1 MPRARRAQSNTP
13 FLYKNRQLACVKK
26 GTETMMENAWIIPLF
41 PLLSFL
47 ILLLFGKRLK
57 EASTYVGIILTFLSL
72 LFSIVVLFERFTG
85 SNYVAKA
92 DWLTIGDL
100 HLTAGFE
107 VNQLNALML
116 FIVSLVSFLVHTYS
130 KGYMHGDER
139 IPVFYAYLG
148 LFTFAMLGLVI
159 STNLL
164 QTYVFWELV
173 GVGSFLLI
181 GFYFYKEEAKAA
193 AKKAFIMTRIGDVG
207 LFIGMILLF
216 WQTKSFEYDVIFKA
230 VANGEIAKGMITLIA
245 ILIFIGAVG
254 KSGQFPLH
262 TWLPDAM
269 EGPTPVS
276 ALIHAATMVAAGV
289 YLVAAL
295 YPLFLASKTALL
307 TIAIIGGFTAIFA
320 ASIGLVQKDIK
331 RVLAYS
337 TVSQLGYMMLALGS
351 GGYVAGVFH
360 LMTHAFFKALL
371 FLAAGSVIH
380 AVHTQD
386 IEEMGGLWKKLKFTG
401 PLFLIGTMAISGV
414 PLLSGFFSKE
424 EILSAAWEG
433 GHPILFLL
441 ALIAAFFT
449 AFYMFRLFFMVFTGE
464 FRGKAEHVH
473 ESPSNMTVPMMVLGA
488 LAIVAGYF
496 NSTWFGTFLGDWLT
510 KGNPVL
516 ADTQAEGPFWITIV
530 ATIVSLAGIY
540 FAWLIY
546 GKRSVSRNWLS
557 GTGDKLYTILYNKY
571 YIDEF
576 YQMTII
582 ALTKGIS
589 AVLRFIDVFIVEG
602 LVKLVVGIVQG
613 LGRLG
618 SKLQTGQVQTYGA
631 MAFVGLAVL
640 VVIYALTGGYLK

>member
-1 MPRARRAQSNTP
+1 
-13 FLYKNRQLACVKK
+13 
-26 GTETMMENAWIIPLF
+26 MMENAWIIPLF

-57 EASTYVGIILTFLSL
+57 EASAYVGILFALASL
-72 LFSIVVLFERFTG
+72 VYAVLVLFERFT
-85 SNYVAKA
+85 SPTYLTKVN
-92 DWLTIGDL
+92 WLTIGDI

-139 IPVFYAYLG
+139 ISVFYAYLG
-148 LFTFAMLGLVI
+148 LFTFAMLGLVL
-159 STNLL
+159 SPNLL
-164 QTYVFWELV
+164 QTYIFWELV

-216 WQTKSFEYDVIFKA
+216 WQTKSFEYSDIFAA
-230 VANGEIAKGMITLIA
+230 VANGTISTSMITLTA

-295 YPLFLASKTALL
+295 FPLFLASQTALM
-307 TIAIIGGFTAIFA
+307 TIAVIGAFTAIFA
-320 ASIGLVQKDIK
+320 ASIGLVQTDIK

-380 AVHTQD
+380 AVHTQN
-386 IEEMGGLWKKLKFTG
+386 IEEMGGLWKKLKLTG
-401 PLFLIGTMAISGV
+401 PLFLIGTLAISGV
-414 PLLSGFFSKE
+414 PLLSGFFSKD
-424 EILSAAWEG
+424 EILAAAWEG
-433 GHPILFLL
+433 GHPILFAL
-441 ALIAAFFT
+441 AVIAAFFT

-464 FRGKAEHVH
+464 ARSEMKHVH
-473 ESPSNMTVPMMVLGA
+473 ESPTNMTFPMIVLGV
-488 LAIVAGYF
+488 LAVVSGYF
-496 NSTWFGTFLGDWLT
+496 NSNWFGTFLGDWLVD
-510 KGNPVL
+510 GNPTL
-516 ADTQAEGPFWITIV
+516 ASHHEGSPVWIMIV
-530 ATIVSLAGIY
+530 ATVVSLAGI
-540 FAWLIY
+540 FLAWSMY
-546 GKRSVSRNWLS
+546 GKRSIARNWLS
-557 GTGDKLYTILYNKY
+557 GTGDTLHTILLNKY

-576 YQMTII
+576 YEMTII
-582 ALTKGIS
+582 AFTRAFSYL
-589 AVLRFIDVFIVEG
+589 LRFIDVFIVEG
-602 LVKLVVGIVQG
+602 LVKGVVGIVQG
-613 LGRLG
+613 LGRTG
-618 SKLQTGQVQTYGA
+618 SRMQTGQVQTYGA
-631 MAFVGLAVL
+631 VAFIGLAIL
-640 VVIYALTGGYLK
+640 AVIYAFTGGYLK

>member
-1 MPRARRAQSNTP
+1 
-13 FLYKNRQLACVKK
+13 
-26 GTETMMENAWIIPLF
+26 MMENAWIIPLF
-41 PLLSFL
+41 PLLSFVL
-47 ILLLFGKRLK
+47 LLLFGKRLK
-57 EASTYVGIILTFLSL
+57 EASAYVGILLTLASL
-72 LFSIVVLFERFTG
+72 VYSVLVLFERFTEPT
-85 SNYVAKA
+85 YMTKA

-116 FIVSLVSFLVHTYS
+116 VIVSLVSCLVHTYS

-139 IPVFYAYLG
+139 FHVFYAYLG

-159 STNLL
+159 SPNLL
-164 QTYVFWELV
+164 QTYIFWELV

-181 GFYFYKEEAKAA
+181 GFYFYKEEARAA

-207 LFIGMILLF
+207 LLIGMILLF
-216 WQTKSFEYDVIFKA
+216 WETKSFEYSEIFAA
-230 VANGEIAKGMITLIA
+230 VQNGAVSQSMITLTA

-295 YPLFLASKTALL
+295 FPLFLASKTALL
-307 TIAIIGGFTAIFA
+307 VIAVIGGITAIFA
-320 ASIGLVQKDIK
+320 ASIGLVQTDIK

-351 GGYVAGVFH
+351 AGYVAGVFH

-380 AVHTQD
+380 AVHTQN
-386 IEEMGGLWKKLKFTG
+386 IEEMGGLWKKLRLTG
-401 PLFLIGTMAISGV
+401 PLFLIGTLAISGV
-414 PLLSGFFSKE
+414 PLLSGFFSKD
-424 EILSAAWEG
+424 EILAAAWAD
-433 GHPILFLL
+433 GHYVLFLL

-464 FRGKAEHVH
+464 ARGDQKHVH
-473 ESPSNMTVPMMVLGA
+473 ESPSNMTIPMIILGV
-488 LAIVAGYF
+488 LAIIGGYV
-496 NSTWFGTFLGDWLT
+496 NTPWFGTFFGDWLVD
-510 KGNPVL
+510 GNEVL
-516 ADTQAEGPFWITIV
+516 AHHAHAEGPGWIMPA
-530 ATIVSLAGIY
+530 ATIVSLLGIY
-540 FAWLIY
+540 LAWLIY
-546 GKRSVSRNWLS
+546 GKRSISRNWLS
-557 GTGDKLYTILYNKY
+557 GTGDMLHTILLNKY

-576 YQMTII
+576 YQMTVV
-582 ALTKGIS
+582 AVTTGIS
-589 AVLRFIDVFIVEG
+589 YFLKFIDTFIVEG
-602 LVKLVVGIVQG
+602 IVKGVVGFVQG
-613 LGRLG
+613 LGASG
-618 SKLQTGQVQTYGA
+618 SKMQTGQVQTYGA
-631 MAFVGLAVL
+631 VAFVGLAVL
-640 VVIYALTGGYLK
+640 AVIFALTGGYLK